1 MAQDVFQAA
10 EPIDEPITTGGQRAV
25 VVRKQG
31 FTVYTAM
38 LILSLICL
46 LVGTL
51 LISLELLRYET
62 IPPWKTGDATPSEVD
77 Q

>member
-10 EPIDEPITTGGQRAV
+10 EPVDAPVATSRREV

-51 LISLELLRYET
+51 LMAIELRRYET
-62 IPPWKTGDATPSEVD
+62 IPPWKTGDATPTEVG